1 MVDRQSAI
9 DTNPQLESDLVA
21 AIEPWLA
28 HMRWRKDFA
37 GWRKRR
43 IYQED
48 YQAELV
54 ADMRAAL
61 GGNLAGKKV
70 LDLGSGMGGPAVAL
84 TRAGAVVYGLDLNE
98 AYCKI
103 ARLRAKRYNI
113 DLPVLVGVAERTPFP
128 DGFFDGVL
136 CMDVIEHVVE
146 PELVLQEI
154 ARVLKPG
161 GVCVSSAPNRFAFRD
176 AHYHLPGI
184 NWLPRPLA
192 ERIISLT
199 GHSKSGSQLKD
210 RQQLS
215 EVNPYT
221 WSGLVA
227 EARQAGLRTVDAVS
241 WRLRRGEV
249 RQLTGVRRTILT
261 ALRRTGALHPLYRL
275 YRFGW
280 QGTFQVRFIKPRNAA

>member
-1 MVDRQSAI
+1 
-9 DTNPQLESDLVA
+9 
-21 AIEPWLA
+21 
-28 HMRWRKDFA
+28 MRWRKDFA

-48 YQAELV
+48 YQGDLV
-54 ADMRAAL
+54 GDMRAAL
-61 GGNLAGKKV
+61 GGSLAGKKV

-84 TRAGAVVYGLDLNE
+84 TRAGAIVYGLDLNE

-103 ARLRAKRYNI
+103 SRLRARRYNI
-113 DLPVLVGVAERTPFP
+113 DLSVLVGVAESTPFP
-128 DGFFDGVL
+128 DNFFDGVL
-136 CMDVIEHVVE
+136 CMDVIEHVAA
-146 PELVLQEI
+146 PELVLREI

-192 ERIISLT
+192 ERVIRVT

-210 RQQLS
+210 RQELS
-215 EVNPYT
+215 ELNTYT
-221 WSGLVA
+221 WGGLVA
-227 EARQAGLRTVDAVS
+227 EAQQAGLRTIDAVS

-249 RQLTGVRRTILT
+249 RQLTGVRLSALK
-261 ALRRTGALHPLYRL
+261 ALRQTGLLQPLYRL

-280 QGTFQVRFIKPRNAA
+280 QGTFQVRFVKPRKAA